1 MRAYICIWQTLL
13 SLSIRHSRNKKQ
25 NTLTVHQKLH
35 YLEKHVSIL
44 KQLTYLFFSLHSTK
58 IKAFHLFICTSS
70 FTLALIMS
78 YCWSHNAYILY
89 IVYVRHT
96 DTNVT

>member
-44 KQLTYLFFSLHSTK
+44 KQLTYLFFFSTFDQNQGISLV
-58 IKAFHLFICTSS
+58 HLHI
-70 FTLALIMS
+70 
-78 YCWSHNAYILY
+78 
-89 IVYVRHT
+89 
-96 DTNVT
+96 